1 MKWNLSP
8 PQRDCEELLDLG
20 RGSVDEVRRSLHD
33 IRRINTYLGGAQ
45 VVCNATWRLLGDYEK
60 ATSEAIRVLD
70 IGTGCAD
77 IPRRLQAQAH
87 RRGVQMQIV
96 ALDLSARHLRIASED
111 LETESRHMSTHARNF
126 NENRV
131 QSNNAGASRFSSAI
145 QLLQADAFRLP
156 FADGAFDIVVSSL
169 FLHHFRGRQITALLR
184 EFDRV
189 STCGW
194 AMNDLVR
201 HYVPLV
207 FFRLTRPIFARSYVT
222 RHDGEASLR
231 RGYTVQEMRAIIA
244 QAAQTDA
251 LFRDVRVA
259 QHFPFRM
266 SLARDKRHDATRD
279 FNTRTCLFNSI

>member
-8 PQRDCEELLDLG
+8 PQRDREELLDLG

-33 IRRINTYLGGAQ
+33 IRRINTYLGGAR
-45 VVCNATWRLLGDYEK
+45 VVCDATWRLLGNYEK
-60 ATSEAIRVLD
+60 ATSEPMRVLD

-77 IPRRLQAQAH
+77 IPRRLQAQAR
-87 RRGVQMQIV
+87 RRGVRMQIV
-96 ALDLSARHLRIASED
+96 ALDLSARHLHIARED
-111 LETESRHMSTHARNF
+111 LELEESRHMSTHAANSSA
-126 NENRV
+126 NRAKA
-131 QSNNAGASRFSSAI
+131 NGAKANGAKANSADASEFSSAI

-156 FADGAFDIVVSSL
+156 FRDGAFDIVVSSL
-169 FLHHFRGRQITALLR
+169 FLHHFRGRQIMALLR

-189 STCGW
+189 STGGW

-244 QAAQTDA
+244 QAAQADA

-266 SLARDKRHDATRD
+266 SLVREK
-279 FNTRTCLFNSI
+279 N